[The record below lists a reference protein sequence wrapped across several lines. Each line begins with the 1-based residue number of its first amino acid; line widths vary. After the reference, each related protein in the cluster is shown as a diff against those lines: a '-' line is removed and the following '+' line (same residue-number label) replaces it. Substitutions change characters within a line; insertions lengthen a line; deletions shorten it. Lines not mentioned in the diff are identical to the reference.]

1 MLLNLTIYVIVYV
14 YQVNMFGF
22 ASIHSIEINQVH
34 KIISYV
40 LLNANTTYW
49 RANLKLFS
57 LFMYY
62 YDKQNNV

>member
-14 YQVNMFGF
+14 DLANMFGF
-22 ASIHSIEINQVH
+22 ALIHSIEIKQVH
-34 KIISYV
+34 KIIFYV

-62 YDKQNNV
+62 YDKQNHV